1 MISAKLLLE
10 IPSRIEPARLEQLPV
25 AVTDLV
31 AEVAAKSAI
40 LGDKLHP
47 ATAASLAGLVRIM
60 NCSYS
65 NLIEGNNTHPR
76 DAERALVGDLDA
88 DESRRNL

>member
-1 MISAKLLLE
+1 MTSAKPILE
-10 IPSRIEPARLEQLPV
+10 VPDRIEPARLEQLPV

-60 NCSYS
+60 NCYYS
-65 NLIEGNNTHPR
+65 NLMKAITPT
-76 DAERALVGDLDA
+76 
-88 DESRRNL
+88 